1 MLTCPFYYFQTEVE
15 DYLII
20 CYPKV
25 YCWKAYKIA
34 AMTSLN
40 DLPGE
45 ILMKIMMD
53 LRYRDVKA
61 VGKTCQR
68 LSDICETI
76 LESKQK
82 AVEIRAVWR
91 NQKYHPSLEHMLS
104 AASLARHGFLTEVKF
119 MVIFPDP
126 GILDLSSIPIVDLQ
140 KLSKCVSDGVRIR
153 TCDGDLSP
161 VLANINCNWVQLSS
175 HYEGKSSLTTAE
187 TQALVTAMVSGVKT
201 VRMDKIGD
209 LEVLA
214 QYDGKGKCD
223 CIELEHHRVRDGPT
237 DNWRYVNT
245 EYGDKMEEWAL
256 RVGWQI
262 TRREEEQLVSD
273 TSISKWSLEKYSGLD
288 MILRRR

>member
-1 MLTCPFYYFQTEVE
+1 
-15 DYLII
+15 
-20 CYPKV
+20 
-25 YCWKAYKIA
+25 
-34 AMTSLN
+34 MTSLN

-53 LRYRDVKA
+53 LCYRDVKA

-68 LSDICETI
+68 LSSICETI

-91 NQKYHPSLEHMLS
+91 NQEYHPSLEHILS
-104 AASLARHGFLTEVKF
+104 AASFARHGFLTEVKF
-119 MVIFPDP
+119 MVIVHDL

-140 KLSKCVSDGVRIR
+140 KLSKCVSDGVRINMN

-161 VLANINCNWVQLSS
+161 VIANINCNWVQLSL
-175 HYEGKSSLTTAE
+175 HHHLKGKSSLTTAE

-201 VRMDKIGD
+201 VRMDKIERD
-209 LEVLA
+209 MEVLA

-223 CIELEHHRVRDGPT
+223 CIELENHRT
-237 DNWRYVNT
+237 MDNRRYVNT
-245 EYGDKMEEWAL
+245 EYGDKMEEWAR

-262 TRREEEQLVSD
+262 TRREEEKLVSD
-273 TSISKWSLEKYSGLD
+273 TSISKWSIEKNSGLD
-288 MILRRR
+288 MILRR